1 MPICTANYDAIVV
14 GAGHAG
20 CEAALA
26 LARTGNKT
34 LLLSLSLDAV
44 AWLACNPS
52 IGGTAKGHLA
62 REVDALGGQMGLT
75 ADKTLLQLRMLNR
88 SGGPAV
94 WSLRAQVDKFR
105 YHAEMKRVVENTPN
119 LDLKQAEVVR
129 ILTADDGRPAIK
141 DIPAADGRATDIPAD
156 NRPAITAPTADNPT
170 VITNIPADNN
180 RPAVTGV
187 ETAMGITYR
196 ARAVVLCLGV
206 YLKSKILIGDKAEG
220 RGPNGFFAA
229 NRLSAN
235 LTELGFPLR
244 RFKTG
249 TPARV
254 DARSI
259 DFTQFEIQPGE
270 GDIYSFSPLSRRV
283 KKTAL
288 PCWLGYTN
296 ARTHEII
303 RENIGRSAMYSGNI
317 VGTGAR
323 YCPSI
328 EDKITRFPDKERH
341 QFFLEPEGADTNE
354 IYVQGISTSL
364 PPDAQLSLLRSI
376 KGLERVEIMRDAYAI
391 EYDCIDSRQL
401 YPTLESKAVAGL
413 YFAGQIN
420 GTSGYEEAAAQGLV
434 AGMNASLALRGEPPL
449 ILSRAEAYIG
459 VLIDDLVTRGT
470 NEPYRMMT
478 GRAEYRLTLRQD
490 NADLRLTER
499 GAAAGLASPPRRRRL
514 RSLKRDIEKGRADLT
529 RVFNP
534 KATAPFLSS
543 LGEPVAAAG
552 LSVAQLL
559 KRGVPAKS
567 LARELSV
574 FQGVSDAALFQIEFD
589 CRYEGYI
596 ARQADAAAEAREL
609 EDMPLPAGFDYQTLK
624 GLRIEARQKLN
635 AVRPLSIGQ
644 AARISGVTPADVAVL
659 ILSFKKR

>member
-1 MPICTANYDAIVV
+1 MISDAETYDAIVV

-26 LARTGNKT
+26 LARTGFRT

-52 IGGTAKGHLA
+52 VGGTAKGHLV
-62 REVDALGGQMGLT
+62 REVDALGGQMGVS

-105 YHAEMKRVVENTPN
+105 YHAEMKRVIENTPN
-119 LDLKQAEVVR
+119 LYLKQAEVIR
-129 ILTADDGRPAIK
+129 ILTE
-141 DIPAADGRATDIPAD
+141 DGRAA
-156 NRPAITAPTADNPT
+156 
-170 VITNIPADNN
+170 
-180 RPAVTGV
+180 GV
-187 ETAMGITYR
+187 ETSMGVTYR
-196 ARAVVLCLGV
+196 ARAVALCLGV
-206 YLKSKILIGDKAEG
+206 YLKSKILIGDKVEE

-229 NRLSAN
+229 NRLSAS
-235 LTELGFPLR
+235 LAGLGFPLR

-259 DFTQFEIQPGE
+259 DFSQFELQPGE
-270 GDIYSFSPLSRRV
+270 DDIYSFCPLSKNV
-283 KKTAL
+283 KKTKL
-288 PCWLGYTN
+288 PCHLGYTN
-296 ARTHEII
+296 ARTHAII
-303 RENIGRSAMYSGNI
+303 QANIRRSAMYSGNI
-317 VGTGAR
+317 KGTGAR

-328 EDKITRFPDKERH
+328 EDKITRFADKERH

-364 PPDAQLSLLRSI
+364 PPDVQLALLRSI
-376 KGLERVEIMRDAYAI
+376 KGLERVEVMRDAYAI

-401 YPTLESKAVAGL
+401 YPTLESKPVKGL

-420 GTSGYEEAAAQGLV
+420 GTSGYEEAAAQGLI
-434 AGMNASLALRGEPPL
+434 AGLNASLALRDKPPL
-449 ILSRAEAYIG
+449 ILSRSDAYIG
-459 VLIDDLVTRGT
+459 VLVDDLVTRGT

-499 GAAAGLASPPRRRRL
+499 GRACGLVTPKRYKYLQAL
-514 RSLKRDIEKGRADLT
+514 QRDIERGKADLNKI
-529 RVFNP
+529 FNP
-534 KATAPFLSS
+534 KTAAPPLAAI
-543 LGEPVAAAG
+543 GEPAPATGITAD
-552 LSVAQLL
+552 QLL
-559 KRGVPAKS
+559 KRGVPARDLRDK
-567 LARELSV
+567 LRI
-574 FQGVSDAALFQIEFD
+574 FQNISEAALFQIEFD
-589 CRYEGYI
+589 SRYEGYI
-596 ARQADAAAEAREL
+596 KRQEGAAEEAREL
-609 EDMPLPAGFDYQTLK
+609 EELPLPADFDYQTIK

-644 AARISGVTPADVAVL
+644 AGRISGVTPADVAVL
-659 ILSFKKR
+659 IFAFKRK